1 MGPHHRMS
9 MPTRPSARAVVAA
22 VAGALLLTAGAPRFV
37 EDRIRLRDKSL
48 GE

>member
-1 MGPHHRMS
+1 MS

-37 EDRIRLRDKSL
+37 EDRRLRDKSL